1 MRIIF
6 NSNKTG
12 KKDLEDHYTESR
24 NVLFEK
30 NKYSNISIKNYLKVV
45 EESYTKKDLIPL
57 MLLSLMDKN
66 NKIYKTLDELSKEF
80 DYPKTTLS
88 TNFTEL
94 KKRDFLQ
101 RVKNG
106 EYMINP
112 SISYR
117 GSKMDR
123 DRLLDEYNG
132 LKVKKGNDSSNKKAY
147 KGRR

>member
-1 MRIIF
+1 MF
-6 NSNKTG
+6 NSNKIA

-24 NVLFEK
+24 NITLEK
-30 NKYSNISIKNYLKVV
+30 NKYSNISLKNYLKVV
-45 EESYTKKDLIPL
+45 ENSYTKKNLIPL
-57 MLLSLMDKN
+57 MLLNLMDKN
-66 NKIYKTLDELSKEF
+66 NKIFMTLEELSKEF

-88 TNFTEL
+88 SNFSDL

-112 SISYR
+112 SISYS

-123 DRLLDEYNG
+123 RKLLDEYNS
-132 LKVKKGNDSSNKKAY
+132 LKVKKDNVKKMTREE
-147 KGRR
+147 GL